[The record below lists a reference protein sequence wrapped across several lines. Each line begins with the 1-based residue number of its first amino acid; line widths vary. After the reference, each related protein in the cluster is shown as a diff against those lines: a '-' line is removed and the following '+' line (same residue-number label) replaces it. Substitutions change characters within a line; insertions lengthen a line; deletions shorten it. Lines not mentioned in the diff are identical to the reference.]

1 MAAALIGC
9 AASPLHYSAVFN
21 DPDGL
26 GPGDP
31 VTRSGETIGSVTSV
45 SPFATGETQVSVKVD
60 DRYANYARSDSIL
73 ILEGANTSP
82 SLELMS
88 PDPSSPRLGDGA
100 ELYGASNQSQAQ
112 LLLSSLGPPTF
123 ARKYA
128 ELFGQLSSPQ
138 PSPSPGATTL
148 QNQLIDIMRQT
159 LAAAAAASGSTPTGQ
174 VQMEQFREDADAVE
188 RQLEAHGRT
197 AEAAQLRAEVA
208 QMNAATGAVGATSN
222 TLTVPRATS
231 TP

>member
-9 AASPLHYSAVFN
+9 AASPLHYSAVFS

-31 VTRSGETIGSVTSV
+31 VTRSGENIGSVTSV
-45 SPFATGETQVSVKVD
+45 SPYATGEAQVNVQLD
-60 DRYANYARSDSIL
+60 GRYANYARSDSIL
-73 ILEGANTSP
+73 ILEGASASP

-88 PDPSSPRLGDGA
+88 PDPSSPKVSEGA
-100 ELYGASNQSQAQ
+100 QLYGASNPSQAQ

-128 ELFGQLSSPQ
+128 ELFGQLSQPQ
-138 PSPSPGATTL
+138 PSPSPGTSTL
-148 QNQLIDIMRQT
+148 QNQLIDIMRRT
-159 LAAAAAASGSTPTGQ
+159 LAAAAVASGSTPSGQ
-174 VQMEQFREDADAVE
+174 AQMEQFREDADAVE

-197 AEAAQLRAEVA
+197 AEAAQLRADVV
-208 QMNAATGAVGATSN
+208 QMNAATGAVGASPN